1 MSGAELAQTLT
12 GSGENAGGQAIVNVP
27 GAVVVTQISVIE
39 SIPVPPPGTAPRHG
53 LSADHNARCDRGRA
67 AAAGDWLRT
76 TQDGYTMPP
85 MSNPPSERDTAFQDR
100 ILQGV
105 SRTFALTIPTLP
117 AALYHAVANA
127 YLLCR
132 IADTIE
138 DDAGLPFDD
147 KLRYSQA
154 FIDIVRGD
162 GDAAAFAAE
171 LAPRLASHT
180 LAAERELVAETPAV
194 IRITHSLNANQRAAM
209 EACVRTMTDGMV
221 YYQGQE
227 TLDGLAD
234 QAAMDRYCYYVA
246 GVVGEMLTAL
256 FCDHCPELQPRRAE
270 MMRLAV
276 SFGQGLQMTNILKDI
291 WDDRARGA
299 CWLPADVFAARG
311 VRLSDIAPGRGGPG
325 FEDALGELISVAHG
339 HLRNALRYTC
349 MLPREQTGM
358 RKFCL
363 WALGM
368 AVLTLRKLNRHRDY
382 ADGSEVKILRRS
394 VKATVISTNALV
406 RSNAGLWALFALASS
421 GLPQREITASAP
433 TVIDEAESR
442 VV

>member
-1 MSGAELAQTLT
+1 MHQ
-12 GSGENAGGQAIVNVP
+12 
-27 GAVVVTQISVIE
+27 
-39 SIPVPPPGTAPRHG
+39 PPT
-53 LSADHNARCDRGRA
+53 
-67 AAAGDWLRT
+67 
-76 TQDGYTMPP
+76 
-85 MSNPPSERDTAFQDR
+85 PSDERFQEQ

-117 AALYHAVANA
+117 RELYRAVANA

-138 DDAGLPFDD
+138 DDAGLSVDE
-147 KLRYSQA
+147 KQGYSQQ
-154 FIDIVRGD
+154 FIDVVRGSAD
-162 GDAAAFAAE
+162 PAAFGLE
-171 LAPRLASHT
+171 LAPRLAGHT
-180 LAAERELVAETPAV
+180 LAAERELVAETAAV
-194 IRITHSLNANQRAAM
+194 IRITHSLNPTQRRAL
-209 EACVRTMTDGMV
+209 ETCVRTMADGMV

-246 GVVGEMLTAL
+246 GVVGEMLTEL
-256 FCDHCPELQPRRAE
+256 FCDHCPGLAPHKAE

-299 CWLPADVFAARG
+299 CWLPADVFSLRG
-311 VRLSDIAPGRGGPG
+311 VRLSKVEPGQGGSD
-325 FEDALGELISVAHG
+325 FEDALGQLIAIAHG
-339 HLRNALRYTC
+339 HLKNALRYTC
-349 MLPREQTGM
+349 MLPRSETGI

-368 AVLTLRKLNRHRDY
+368 AVLTLRKLDRHRGY
-382 ADGSEVKILRRS
+382 ADGKDVKISRRS
-394 VKATVISTNALV
+394 VAATVALSNLAV
-406 RSNAGLWALFALASS
+406 RSNLGLWALFNIASL
-421 GLPQREITASAP
+421 GLPQTEITARLP
-433 TVIDEAESR
+433 DVIDKAQSR